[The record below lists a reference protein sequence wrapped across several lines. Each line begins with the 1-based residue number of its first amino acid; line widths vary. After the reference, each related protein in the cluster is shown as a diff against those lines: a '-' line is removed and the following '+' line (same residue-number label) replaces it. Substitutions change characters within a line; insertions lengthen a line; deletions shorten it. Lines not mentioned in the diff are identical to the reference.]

1 MGRERR
7 AGEGDDDGRR
17 RRVAEGTRRR
27 TNRAGKARAGGSTRP
42 KARAREAED
51 VAQADESGEGDGRL
65 MEDLA
70 MIWMDQWCLGS
81 IARGV
86 R

>member
-27 TNRAGKARAGGSTRP
+27 TNRAGKARAGDSTRP
-42 KARAREAED
+42 KARAH
-51 VAQADESGEGDGRL
+51 
-65 MEDLA
+65 
-70 MIWMDQWCLGS
+70 
-81 IARGV
+81 
-86 R
+86 